1 MALCRDALP
10 WSLVPSVDT
19 LPSFTKPASP
29 AIRSTSTKTSQKAV
43 RCSLRKTLDIIGDSV
58 YLLYANLCDLTRQAA
73 RVPGRDRTDARRVC
87 TCAAGLCGGLCRT
100 LSARQDLGR
109 QGAPTPE
116 RRRRQ
121 RRLAAD
127 GRQAALHPRLPEDQ
141 SAANHARLAIRSEPA
156 PNQLLDSSLA
166 PRLATGL
173 NHSRRGAGARREPGC
188 HQPPRARG
196 SSRWGHRRHRA
207 PSPTSHR
214 RRTAKGTVQRQEENA
229 YGQEPLAGQRT

>member
-1 MALCRDALP
+1 MRRACRPACITP
-10 WSLVPSVDT
+10 VT
-19 LPSFTKPASP
+19 LEITVFASS
-29 AIRSTSTKTSQKAV
+29 IEIV
-43 RCSLRKTLDIIGDSV
+43 DIIGYSI
-58 YLLYANLCDLTRQAA
+58 YLLYANLFDLTRPTA

-87 TCAAGLCGGLCRT
+87 ACAAGLYCGLCCT
-100 LSARQDLGR
+100 LSATQDLRR
-109 QGAPTPE
+109 QGAPTPG

-141 SAANHARLAIRSEPA
+141 SAANYARLAIRSEPA

-229 YGQEPLAGQRT
+229 YGQ